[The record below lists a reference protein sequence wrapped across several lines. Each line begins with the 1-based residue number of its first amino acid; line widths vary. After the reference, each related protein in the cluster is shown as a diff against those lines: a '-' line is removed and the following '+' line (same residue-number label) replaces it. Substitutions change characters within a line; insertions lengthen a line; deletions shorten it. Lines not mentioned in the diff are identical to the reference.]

1 MSSAIAYLRVSSK
14 TQNYATQRDAI
25 ERAAAIRGDT
35 IELWYSEKK
44 SARTVKR
51 PELDKLRADA
61 RAGRLRGRRI
71 YCFKLDRLTR
81 SGIRD
86 TLQVISEL
94 QDGGLELVS
103 VADGF
108 DLSGPCA
115 EIIIAV
121 MSWASKMELLAKN
134 ERMAAARERMESEG
148 KAWGRPK
155 RMDEAT
161 VAKAK
166 ELRAKGRTL
175 RQIAVALKTPKSTV
189 GRMLTSQNVPENTPA

>member
-1 MSSAIAYLRVSSK
+1 MSSK

-35 IELWYSEKK
+35 IEIWYAEKK
-44 SARTVKR
+44 SAKTVKR
-51 PELDKLRADA
+51 PELDKLGADA
-61 RAGRLRGRRI
+61 RAGRLRYRRV

-94 QDGGLELVS
+94 QDGGVELVF

-121 MSWASKMELLAKN
+121 MSWASKMELMAKN
-134 ERMAAARERMESEG
+134 ERIAAARLRMESEG

-155 RMDEAT
+155 RMDDAT
-161 VAKAK
+161 IAKAK
-166 ELRAKGRTL
+166 ELRAEGRSL
-175 RQIAVALKTPKSTV
+175 RQIAVALTVPKSTI
-189 GRMLTSQNVPENTPA
+189 GRMLASQNVSAKSPA